1 MEKRKIAVIRVRGT
15 ADINPKAKYTFK
27 LLKLFKKNWCVVI
40 DPTPQMLGM
49 LKVIKDFATFGE
61 IDLETFKELVKK
73 RGRIVGDKPL
83 TDEYVKEKLNMSLD
97 EFIEKVY
104 NGEMKLKDLPGI
116 KTFFRLNPP
125 RKGWERGGIKKPFTQ
140 GGALGYRG
148 EKINDL
154 IKRMI

>member
-1 MEKRKIAVIRVRGT
+1 MEKKKIAVIRVRGT
-15 ADINPKAKYTFK
+15 ANVNPKADYTFK
-27 LLKLFKKNWCVVI
+27 LLKLFKKNWCVVV

-61 IDLETFKELVKK
+61 IDLETFRELVKK
-73 RGRIVGDKPL
+73 RGRIVGDKPI

-104 NGEMKLKDLPGI
+104 NGEMKLKDLPGV

-125 RKGWERGGIKKPFTQ
+125 RKGWERGGIKKAFTQ